1 MYYLVDCNQF
11 FVSCEQVFNPKLK
24 NRPVVVLSSNDGC
37 IVARSKE
44 AKALGIPMG
53 APAFQHKETF
63 LRYDVVCL
71 SSNFALYADM
81 SQRVMQILSAFT
93 PNLEVYSIDE
103 AFLQSDTADAK
114 IWALEIRAAILRCTG
129 IPVAI
134 GIGKTKTLAKLACD
148 FAKKEKDSIFV
159 FQEETLLKKFAVDE
173 VWGIGK
179 KTKEKLLELGIS
191 TAWEVAHADP
201 AFLRKHCSVALVR
214 TALELKGTPCFQ
226 SEEDTEERQSSILR
240 SRSFG
245 RPITLL
251 REINEALAIHT
262 ARAAA
267 KLREQEAHAGVCGV
281 FLVTTQF
288 YHSFSSQ
295 TLSLPTS
302 YTPHLITKA
311 QELLVPLFKEGT
323 KYRKVGICFS
333 ELIPSNPVQGDF
345 WQPSL
350 QTLGKQKKAMDVVD
364 EIQRQYGNTG
374 LRFAAEG
381 FEHPSENQARKAH
394 PTLHHLLGRTPPNLD
409 KRENF

>member
-24 NRPVVVLSSNDGC
+24 GRPVVVLSSNDGC

-81 SQRVMQILSAFT
+81 SQRVMQILSDFS
-93 PNLEVYSIDE
+93 PSLEVYSIDE
-103 AFLQSDTADAK
+103 AFLQSDTANAK
-114 IWALEIRAAILRCTG
+114 IWALEIQAAILRCTG
-129 IPVAI
+129 ISVAI

-148 FAKKEKDSIFV
+148 FAKKDKDGIFV
-159 FQEETLLKKFAVDE
+159 FQDETLLKKFATDD
-173 VWGIGK
+173 VWGIGRK
-179 KTKEKLLELGIS
+179 LKERLLELGITS
-191 TAWEVAHADP
+191 AWEVAHADH

-226 SEEDTEERQSSILR
+226 GEEGGEERQSSILR

-245 RPITLL
+245 RPVTLL
-251 REINEALAIHT
+251 KEINEALAMHT
-262 ARAAA
+262 ATAAA
-267 KLREQEAHAGVCGV
+267 KLREQEAYAGLCGV

-295 TLSLPTS
+295 TLALPTS
-302 YTPHLITKA
+302 YTPHLIAKA
-311 QELLVPLFKEGT
+311 QELLTPLFKEGT
-323 KYRKVGICFS
+323 KYRKVGVYFS

-345 WQPSL
+345 WQSPL
-350 QTLGKQKKAMDVVD
+350 QALDKQKKAMQVLDD
-364 EIQRQYGNTG
+364 IQRHYGNTA

-381 FEHPSENQARKAH
+381 TERPWKTKHEKRSPRYTTSWEE
-394 PTLHHLLGRTPPNLD
+394 LL
-409 KRENF
+409 EI